1 MSHTPMK
8 IDHVLNDVVMLVLD
22 GHDILS
28 ELGIDKNKIYVKV
41 VGYDEYGM
49 WIHHPSFKAPIIKD
63 NKSVKEKNL
72 EASILIPWGFISS
85 VVHFPGAEGFDFPSP
100 FDSEIGFEIKT

>member
-1 MSHTPMK
+1 MK
-8 IDHVLNDVVMLVLD
+8 IDHILDDVVLLILD
-22 GHDILS
+22 RHKPLS
-28 ELGIDKNKIYVKV
+28 ELGIDKSKVYVNI
-41 VGYDEYGM
+41 VGYDEYGI

-63 NKSVKEKNL
+63 KNSVKEKNL

-85 VVHFPGAEGFDFPSP
+85 VVHFPGAEGFDFPNP